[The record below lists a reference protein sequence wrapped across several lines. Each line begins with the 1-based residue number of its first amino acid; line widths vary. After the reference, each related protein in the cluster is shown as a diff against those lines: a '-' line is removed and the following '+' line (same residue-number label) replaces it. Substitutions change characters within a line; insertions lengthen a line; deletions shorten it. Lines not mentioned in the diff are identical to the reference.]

1 MQLYQLCSFFSVY
14 MSMDDSIFL
23 LVKDPNNPCRDII
36 RQRDGDLRV
45 LVYCLEEENFEP
57 QPHELQF
64 YADNNG
70 ILLAFETSR
79 GDNEDPILVIE
90 AIRWYA
96 DYIDNP
102 RMEILSENPRLN
114 YKE

>member
-1 MQLYQLCSFFSVY
+1 
-14 MSMDDSIFL
+14 MDDSVFL

-36 RQRDGDLRV
+36 RQRDGSLRV
-45 LVYCLEEENFEP
+45 LVYCLDEENFEP
-57 QPHELQF
+57 HPGKLQF
-64 YADNNG
+64 YADHNG
-70 ILLAFETSR
+70 TLLAFETSM
-79 GDNEDPILVIE
+79 GDEDDPISVIE

-96 DYIDNP
+96 EYIDNP